1 MITKIT
7 DSLVGQMISTWRMS
21 EEGLRLGNQ
30 ILQEKD
36 ELGEA
41 IVRAVKCVEDNPS
54 YVSVGYGGLPN
65 CEGQVELDAAYMD
78 GDTLG
83 TGAVISVK
91 NLKNQIGRA
100 SGRQRRSERRRAA

>member
-65 CEGQVELDAAYMD
+65 CEGQV
-78 GDTLG
+78 G
-83 TGAVISVK
+83 TGRCLYGWRYPGDRGSDLCEK
-91 NLKNQIGRA
+91 SEK
-100 SGRQRRSERRRAA
+100 SYRSSLSSE

>member
-7 DSLVGQMISTWRMS
+7 DSPVGQMISTWRMS

-36 ELGEA
+36 DLGEA
-41 IVRAVKCVEDNPS
+41 IVRAVKCVEDNPA

-65 CEGQVELDAAYMD
+65 REGQVELDAAYMD

-91 NLKNQIGRA
+91 NLKIL
-100 SGRQRRSERRRAA
+100 SRRHIA